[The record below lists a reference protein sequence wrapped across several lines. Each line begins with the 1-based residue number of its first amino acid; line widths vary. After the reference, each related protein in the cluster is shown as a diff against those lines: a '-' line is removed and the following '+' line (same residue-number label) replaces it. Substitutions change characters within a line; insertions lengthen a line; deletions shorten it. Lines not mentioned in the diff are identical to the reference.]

1 MVKILTDSGCDLP
14 ENILNEYNIDILPIV
29 LIKDDKEYLDKV
41 TIQPETVYE
50 GMRNGDVY
58 KTAQIPPNVFVE
70 KFTEYAKNKEE
81 VIYIAFSSGL
91 SGTYQTSLFV
101 KETILEEYPDF
112 DLDIV
117 DSKAATS
124 GFGLMVMEAVKM
136 AKLGSTKKEILNML
150 EFYRNHIEHV
160 FTVDNIEYLFR
171 GGRVTRT
178 QAFVGGLLNI
188 KPVLN
193 MEDGKL
199 VPLEKVRGRSKVF
212 KTMLNIMD
220 KKAPNADLKNQII
233 GISHGDDI
241 ESALKLKEMISE
253 KYGTTNFMIDTIGA
267 SIGAHSGPET
277 LAITFLN
284 EKYLDSKQ

>member
-1 MVKILTDSGCDLP
+1 MTIKILSDSGCDLP
-14 ENILNEYNIDILPIV
+14 IEILKEYDIEILPIV
-29 LIKDDKEYLDKV
+29 LIKDDKEYLDKI
-41 TIQPETVYE
+41 TIKPETVYE
-50 GMRNGDVY
+50 DMRNGQIY
-58 KTAQIPPNVFVE
+58 KTAQIPPNVFSE
-70 KFTEYAKNKEE
+70 KFSNYAKNGDS

-91 SGTYQTSLFV
+91 SGTYQTSLFIRQS
-101 KETILEEYPDF
+101 ILEEYPEF

-124 GFGLMVMEAVKM
+124 GFAIMVIKAARM
-136 AKLGSTKKEILNML
+136 AKEGKSKGEILNML
-150 EFYRNHIEHV
+150 EFYRNHMEHI
-160 FTVDNIEYLFR
+160 FTVDDIEYLFK

-199 VPLEKVRGRSKVF
+199 VPLEKIRGKNKVL
-212 KTMLNIMD
+212 KSMLNIMGERSID
-220 KKAPNADLKNQII
+220 VDIKNQTI

-241 ESALKLKEMISE
+241 ESAFKLKEMIMES
-253 KYGTTNFMIDTIGA
+253 YGATDFLINTIGGA
-267 SIGAHSGPET
+267 IGSHSGPGT

-284 EKYLDSKQ
+284 KRD